1 MKLTISKKLYA
12 GFGVVLAL
20 TASVALLGW
29 VQLGN
34 AAAEARTM
42 YQSGALGIRYA
53 LETNTWMIASA
64 REEKRAILA
73 PAGADRAKLIDQ
85 ARDEMNRARQS
96 MKDYQGR

>member
-64 REEKRAILA
+64 REEKSAFLTPAGDKRTALIQKSRSLSRAIF
-73 PAGADRAKLIDQ
+73 
-85 ARDEMNRARQS
+85 S
-96 MKDYQGR
+96 TF